1 MFLSFLSQL
10 IAILTTA
17 ICQLDWSTKV
27 KIIQTSVVLLLTF
40 IGYRILNSLTK
51 RRNLCAQLN
60 AKQTALANGFNELE
74 RSLSTL
80 SNHETEQL
88 LKLTELSLSELRQKL
103 TNKNVTPE
111 QVLNA
116 FQLKILRIRKL
127 GNSGVAECIR
137 EANIWVKQISS
148 QTASKLYGIPISLKE
163 CWCVN
168 GYDSTMGLVKFCNR
182 PQPEDCVLVKTLKQA
197 GAIPFVLTATS
208 QAARTMDGFNPIFGN
223 MHNPYN
229 SSCQPGGSSAGDAVL
244 LAQHGTPL
252 SIGSDLGGSVRIP
265 AAFCGLVSL
274 KPTTMRLS
282 TRGMSTMTRHSVIH
296 LNGCPGLIG
305 HEVDDIADLMST
317 LLSPLMFHL
326 DAYVPQIPFNEHAY
340 LTASQRPLR
349 IGFYDTL
356 KHVDC
361 VQTVPSIR
369 WAVARTV
376 SILKQAGHQLIDF
389 TPENPSKVK
398 ELFLRAIFA
407 DGGCE
412 LLELL
417 SNEPLGP
424 ALKIMHL
431 ALYQPKWMKRLTDWV
446 MQRTSYRPL
455 AVSRYLSGLG
465 NASSAAALRFEL
477 NDYRIQFQQSWDRMG
492 PLDALVCP
500 VMAYPAPPT
509 NMPSR
514 FITPSMF
521 YSFLFNVLD
530 YPAGTVPV
538 GNVTAEHVKQAME
551 MSKTDAVQNGGRY
564 QREILKLQ
572 KDTEGLPLAVQVVA
586 KPFQEELVLG
596 VMHVIQDAQRH

>member
-1 MFLSFLSQL
+1 M
-10 IAILTTA
+10 
-17 ICQLDWSTKV
+17 
-27 KIIQTSVVLLLTF
+27 
-40 IGYRILNSLTK
+40 LNNRAK

-60 AKQTALANGFNELE
+60 AKRTALANGFSELE
-74 RSLSTL
+74 QAFSTL
-80 SNHETEQL
+80 SNQEAGEL
-88 LKLTELSLSELRQKL
+88 VRLTELSLSELRQQL
-103 TNKNVTPE
+103 TNKHVTPE
-111 QVLNA
+111 QVLSA
-116 FQLKILRIRKL
+116 FQLKILKIHKL
-127 GNSGVAECIR
+127 GNSGVAEYIR
-137 EANIWVKQISS
+137 EANTWVKQIST
-148 QTASKLYGIPISLKE
+148 QQASKLYGIPISLKE
-163 CWCVN
+163 CWCVG
-168 GYDSTMGLVKFCNR
+168 GYDSTMGLVKFCNQ
-182 PQPEDCVLVKTLKQA
+182 PQQEDCVLVKTLKQS

-208 QAARTMDGFNPIFGN
+208 QAARTMDGFNPIFGH
-223 MHNPYN
+223 MYNPFN
-229 SSCQPGGSSAGDAVL
+229 RSNLPGGSSVGDAVL

-274 KPTTMRLS
+274 KPTSLRLS

-305 HEVDDIADLMST
+305 HEVGDIADLMST
-317 LLSPLMFHL
+317 LLSPVMFHL
-326 DAYVPQIPFNEHAY
+326 DAHVPQIPFNEHAY
-340 LTASQRPLR
+340 LSANQRRLR
-349 IGFYDTL
+349 IGFYDTI
-356 KHVDC
+356 KHADC
-361 VQTVPSIR
+361 VQTVPSVKS
-369 WAVARTV
+369 AVACTV

-424 ALKIMHL
+424 ALKFMHL
-431 ALYQPKWMKRLTDWV
+431 ALYQPEWMKRLIDWV
-446 MQRTSYRPL
+446 VQRTSYRPL
-455 AVSRYLSGLG
+455 AVFRYLSGLG

-477 NDYRIQFQQSWDRMG
+477 NDYRVQFQQSWDRMG

-500 VMAYPAPPT
+500 VMAYPAPPK
-509 NMPSR
+509 NVSSK
-514 FITPSMF
+514 FVTPSMF

-538 GNVTAEHVKQAME
+538 GTVTAEHVKQAME
-551 MSKTDAVQNGGRY
+551 LSKTDDMQNGGRY

-586 KPFQEELVLG
+586 KPFQEEMVLG
-596 VMHVIQDAQRH
+596 IMRVIQDAQRH